1 MKVATSVTIDP
12 EVLAK
17 AKKNIPNISGEF
29 QKYLGTILDLKKAKK
44 EADYSRLSEIKIIE
58 LSKELVHSVDLIKK
72 LKKENKNLKESIEK
86 IKAKSEGQISGYTD
100 IGHGGL

>member
-17 AKKNIPNISGEF
+17 AKKNIPNISAEF

-44 EADYSRLSEIKIIE
+44 EADYSKLSEIKIIE
-58 LSKELVHSVDLIKK
+58 LSKELVHSTGLIKE
-72 LKKENKNLKESIEK
+72 LKKEVKDMKEKIEK
-86 IKAKSEGQISGYTD
+86 MEDVAKGGMSGYTD